1 MLVLLVLDQID
12 IICMISAFHHLF
24 PNAGLAIPLF
34 AWKRSY
40 GRVLWSCPSSIIT
53 PETSSYLYAQTKTS
67 PFIALQAMASHLVLT
82 SRLTATSSSFFF
94 FFFLCLVA
102 RHHLEAAEYTVGD
115 ADGWDTGINYL
126 LWSNKYN
133 FTVGDVLVFKYVQVQ
148 HNVYQVTE
156 ETYRSCDSST
166 GVTRTY
172 DSGDD
177 RVTLGE
183 ATSYW
188 FICTISGHCQA
199 GMRLAVSVGNS
210 SSDGGGATSAAPS
223 PPEQGNGAA
232 GGRMGW
238 WWKAWMLCLSLC
250 LLTWLNCF

>member
-1 MLVLLVLDQID
+1 
-12 IICMISAFHHLF
+12 
-24 PNAGLAIPLF
+24 
-34 AWKRSY
+34 
-40 GRVLWSCPSSIIT
+40 
-53 PETSSYLYAQTKTS
+53 
-67 PFIALQAMASHLVLT
+67 
-82 SRLTATSSSFFF
+82 FFF

-126 LWSNKYN
+126 LWSSKYN
-133 FTVGDVLVFKYVQVQ
+133 FTVGDVLGNVMIVDHLLQAAASDFSFTDRCVRTHAVFKYVQVQ

-172 DSGDD
+172 NSGDD

-199 GMRLAVSVGNS
+199 GMRLAVSVANS

-223 PPEQGNGAA
+223 PSEQGNGAA

-238 WWKAWMLCLSLC
+238 WWKAWMLCQSLC